1 MIAQAA
7 NDKLKML
14 MKKIIVVTTK
24 LRWWQFTKKTK
35 IVIVA
40 GIECAALTTPAPR
53 HTLMSP
59 SSQLEIHL
67 NAEVSERILL

>member
-40 GIECAALTTPAPR
+40 GIEFAALTTPA
-53 HTLMSP
+53 LMSP